1 MYITPHA
8 TIGIIIGE
16 HVANPVLAFVFG
28 VFSHFICDI
37 IPHGDTQF
45 DAWADRTF
53 TRHRKAVLVVSAAI
67 DYITLLTMLWFT
79 APTVMFTPSV
89 VSAVVGTIAPDITWA
104 WYEISKWKI
113 LAAYT
118 RLHSQFHDVLK
129 RDVPFWFGLLY
140 QVLLVV
146 FLINIRS

>member
-16 HVANPVLAFVFG
+16 HTGNPILAFIFG

-53 TRHRKAVLVVSAAI
+53 TRHRKAVLVVSAGI
-67 DYITLLTMLWFT
+67 DYVALLTMLWFI
-79 APTVMFTPSV
+79 APTTTFTPSV
-89 VSAVVGTIAPDITWA
+89 IASTVGTIAPDVTWA

-113 LAAYT
+113 LAAYK
-118 RLHSQFHDVLK
+118 RMHGQCHEILK
-129 RDVPFWFGLLY
+129 RDIPYWLGLLY
-140 QVLLVV
+140 QILLVA
-146 FLINIRS
+146 FLVSIRS